1 MIGRREF
8 VAVMGSVVAGVGGCD
23 REPASRDRLVG
34 RLGAQLYTVRSAM
47 ARDFDGTLARVRAI
61 GYADVEFAGYFGR
74 TPRQVREALDR
85 VGLAAPAGHVELAA
99 IEGDWPRTL
108 DAAAVL
114 GHEYLVLAWFDAER
128 RRTGDD
134 WRRLASVLRRAGAEA
149 RAAGLRLAYHN
160 HDYEFA
166 PVEGSIPLQLLLDG
180 TDPAELAFELDVYW
194 ATKAGQDPLDWI
206 ARGGGRVELLHLKDS
221 AGPPD
226 HAMVDVGAG
235 AVDWPRTIAAARASG
250 ARYLF
255 VEHDEPGDPLRSL
268 RASYDYLRRL
278 PAGRVRPS

>member
-8 VAVMGSVVAGVGGCD
+8 IALMGGLAVGVGGCD
-23 REPASRDRLVG
+23 REPASGRRLVG

-47 ARDFDGTLARVRAI
+47 ARDFEGTLARVREI

-74 TPRQVREALDR
+74 SPRQVRDVLNR
-85 VGLAAPAGHVELAA
+85 VGLAAPAAHVELAA
-99 IEGDWPRTL
+99 VEDDWPRTL

-114 GHEYLVLAWFDAER
+114 GHEYLVLAWFDPER

-134 WRRLASVLRRAGAEA
+134 WRRLASALRRAGAEA

-166 PVEGSIPLQLLLDG
+166 PVDGLIPLQLLLDG
-180 TDPAELAFELDVYW
+180 TDPADLAFELDVYW
-194 ATKAGQDPLDWI
+194 ATKAGEDPLDWI
-206 ARGGGRVELLHLKDS
+206 ARGAGRVELLHLKDS

-226 HAMVDVGAG
+226 HVMMDVGAG
-235 AVDWPRTIAAARASG
+235 AVDWSRTIAAARASG
-250 ARYLF
+250 ARHLF
-255 VEHDEPGDPLRSL
+255 VEHDEPDDPLRSL

-278 PAGRVRPS
+278 PAGGVRPS

>member
-8 VAVMGSVVAGVGGCD
+8 VAVIGGLAAGLGGCG
-23 REPASRDRLVG
+23 REPVTRPGLVG

-47 ARDFDGTLARVRAI
+47 ARDFEGTLARVREI

-74 TPRQVREALDR
+74 SPQQVRDALDR
-85 VGLAAPAGHVELAA
+85 VGLAAPAAHVELAA
-99 IEGDWPRTL
+99 LEGDWPRTL
-108 DAAAVL
+108 EAAAVL

-134 WRRLASVLRRAGAEA
+134 WRRLASVLRRAGGEA

-166 PVEGSIPLQLLLDG
+166 PVDGSVPLQLLLDD
-180 TDPAELAFELDVYW
+180 TDAADLAIELDVYW

-206 ARGGGRVELLHLKDS
+206 ARGAGRVELLHLKDS

-235 AVDWPRTIAAARASG
+235 AVDWLRTIAAARASG
-250 ARYLF
+250 ARHLF
-255 VEHDEPGDPLRSL
+255 VEHDDPGDPLRSL
-268 RASYDYLRRL
+268 RASYAYLRRL
-278 PAGRVRPS
+278 PPADVTPP